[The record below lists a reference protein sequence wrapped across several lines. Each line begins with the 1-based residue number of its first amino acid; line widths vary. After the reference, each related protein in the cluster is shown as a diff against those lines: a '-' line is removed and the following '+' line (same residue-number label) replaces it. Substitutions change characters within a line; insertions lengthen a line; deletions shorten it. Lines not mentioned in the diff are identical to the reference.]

1 MAMFGFFK
9 DKFDN
14 LKQAVSNT
22 AQSLV
27 GNVLSNVDE
36 TEEAY
41 SEFALDDIEDTLIGA
56 DLGVSYAAE
65 LVDNLRAK
73 KNAKPS
79 ELKNYLKEEFQKT
92 LADAGSTNLN
102 YKDNELNIYFIAGV
116 NGAGKTTL
124 IAKMTYRFKQDGR
137 KVLIAAGDT
146 FRAAAEEQLNIWS
159 ERAGADIVRRDKA
172 DPASVVYEAIQ
183 KAKNE
188 NYDVILVDTAGRLQ
202 NKFNLMEELKKIK
215 TVIDKQAPESL
226 RESILVIDANT
237 GQNGLQQAKVFS
249 DSVNLTS
256 VALTKL
262 DGSAKGAI
270 IIAIAKEMKLP
281 VKLVG
286 VGEKMEDL
294 KAFDTE
300 DFINALF
307 E

>member
-1 MAMFGFFK
+1 MFGFFK
-9 DKFDN
+9 DKLNDI
-14 LKQAVSNT
+14 KKAVSNT

-27 GNVLSNVDE
+27 GNVVAAVD
-36 TEEAY
+36 TEEEVY
-41 SEFALDDIEDTLIGA
+41 SEFALEDIEDTLIGA
-56 DLGVSYAAE
+56 DLGVNYAAE
-65 LVDNLRAK
+65 LVDNLRSK
-73 KNAKPS
+73 KDAKPS
-79 ELKNYLKEEFQKT
+79 ELKNYLKEEFKKT
-92 LADAGSTNLN
+92 LNEAGSTELS
-102 YKDNELNIYFIAGV
+102 YKENEINIYFITGV

-124 IAKMTYRFKQDGR
+124 IAKMAYLFKKDGK

-159 ERAGADIVRRDKA
+159 DRAGADIVRKDKA

-188 NYDVILVDTAGRLQ
+188 KYDVILVDTAGRLQ

-215 TVIDKQAPESL
+215 TVIDKQAPEAL

-237 GQNGLQQAKVFS
+237 GQNGLQQAKVFTQA
-249 DSVNLTS
+249 VNLTS

-270 IIAIAKEMKLP
+270 ILAIAKEMKLP

-294 KAFDTE
+294 KAFDPNS
-300 DFINALF
+300 FIEALF

>member
-1 MAMFGFFK
+1 MFGFIK
-9 DKFDN
+9 EKFDN
-14 LKQAVSNT
+14 LKNAVSNT
-22 AQSLV
+22 AQNLV
-27 GNVLSNVDE
+27 DNVLSNVDTTDE
-36 TEEAY
+36 QY
-41 SEFALDDIEDTLIGA
+41 SEFALDDIEDTLISA
-56 DLGVSYAAE
+56 DLGVNYAAE

-73 KNAKPS
+73 KTAKPS
-79 ELKNYLKEEFQKT
+79 ELKDYLKEEFKKT
-92 LADAGSTNLN
+92 LSDAGLTELN
-102 YKDNELNIYFIAGV
+102 YKDGELNIYFIAGV

-124 IAKMTYRFKQDGR
+124 IAKMAYRFKQEGK

-183 KAKNE
+183 KAKVE

-215 TVIDKQAPESL
+215 TVIDKQAPNAL

-237 GQNGLQQAKVFS
+237 GQNGLQQAKIFAQA
-249 DSVNLTS
+249 VNLTS

-270 IIAIAKEMKLP
+270 IIAIAKEMNLP

-294 KAFDTE
+294 KAFVPE